1 MAVPFKSFHCQ
12 DNKKR
17 KKKTVVSPLDKSVF
31 RSITETGSNFK
42 KTIKT
47 ELSCPSNQITR

>member
-1 MAVPFKSFHCQ
+1 MEEKNRSQSVGQ
-12 DNKKR
+12 IR
-17 KKKTVVSPLDKSVF
+17 VMQVF
-31 RSITETGSNFK
+31 RSITETGSKFK